1 MYIKK
6 PQLIFKYHVF
16 KNFISDIGIMGY
28 VSTYSNAC
36 LFDPLIL
43 KR

>member
-1 MYIKK
+1 MY
-6 PQLIFKYHVF
+6 F

-36 LFDPLIL
+36 LFDPLNIEAL
-43 KR
+43 SF